1 MSCFRSPIR
10 SLLNVP
16 SSKLFGRVTR
26 NAQFP
31 FHRPLSSG
39 LIGPSSDDDYYARH
53 LDFPADLKGF
63 TESGLM
69 WAAAKADAQALEI
82 TPEEYMKSV
91 TTRRKK
97 FISDGVLFD
106 RAVLMDSLRNEL
118 DERGTFTLLLGGKS
132 VGKSLILRS
141 LAEEYNKAGGK
152 VVVVNMRLTGHTG
165 LTASIVKSIEAL
177 DPAFKRDFFV
187 EVLRATVVAASTV
200 ALPNFSAPID
210 TASRAVLDSAL
221 KKVAPEEAIAAFATT
236 AAKSGKVAC
245 IIVDEANVAFSEK
258 SPEGKERAQ
267 SVLRLFTALT
277 KETSMLNVLLA
288 SSEYG
293 YPYRMKKELKFNL
306 ANIGK
311 TVFAGEVPP
320 ACMRELLVEK
330 WGLGPGLS
338 KLCLAAYGGH
348 IYYTAKALSEL
359 SLQKQ
364 DFAAEDVC
372 PPIVYSGIVQC
383 LDAEAEHPG
392 MTDLLRKVAVSGFA
406 PIEKIDD
413 PRVDMMVKKNVAG
426 FVVKGSLVV
435 GLPRSVWVCGAKYG
449 LIPASQQVRLM
460 IGEVLSREGL
470 L

>member
-1 MSCFRSPIR
+1 M
-10 SLLNVP
+10 
-16 SSKLFGRVTR
+16 FGRVTR

-31 FHRPLSSG
+31 FHRPLSLGTSG
-39 LIGPSSDDDYYARH
+39 LIGTSSDDDYYARH

-82 TPEEYMKSV
+82 TPEEYMNSV
-91 TTRRKK
+91 ETSIGQ
-97 FISDGVLFD
+97 FISGGGLFD
-106 RAVLMDSLRNEL
+106 RDALLKSLRKEL
-118 DERGTFTLLLGGKS
+118 NARGTFTLLLGGKS

-165 LTASIVKSIEAL
+165 LTASIVKSIEAF
-177 DPAFKRDFFV
+177 DPTFKSVFF

-200 ALPNFSAPID
+200 SLPNFSAPID

-221 KKVAPEEAIAAFATT
+221 KKVAPEEAIAAFATA

-293 YPYRMKKELKFNL
+293 YPYRMKNELKFNL
-306 ANIGK
+306 ANIGE
-311 TVFAGEVPP
+311 TIFAGEVPP
-320 ACMRELLVEK
+320 GRMRELLVEK

-338 KLCLAAYGGH
+338 ERCLAAYGGH
-348 IYYTAKALSEL
+348 IHYTAKALSKL
-359 SLQKQ
+359 SLYKQ

-372 PPIVYSGIVQC
+372 PPIVYSGIVEC
-383 LDAEAEHPG
+383 LEAEAEHPG

-413 PRVDMMVKKNVAG
+413 PRADMMVKKNVAG

-435 GLPRSVWVCGAKYG
+435 GLPRSVWGCGAKYG